1 MSHHFFWYAGFL
13 SYSPFGP
20 CPRNNSICKQYLLSL
35 QKRKIAWGD
44 AGQAADVSEIVS
56 LQNPSTVDE
65 TAVSSMQVST
75 ADCINNMD
83 INKRDSTNGEVELFE
98 EDKKVSGLLFI
109 KIFMKSDQKQLK
121 LLC

>member
-1 MSHHFFWYAGFL
+1 MLF
-13 SYSPFGP
+13 
-20 CPRNNSICKQYLLSL
+20 L